1 MGSLPET
8 RHDGIGRNASPP
20 ERVRARVR
28 PLDSLAVCGLLMT
41 AAAVAFVA
49 LPCLALLCNVD
60 LSDLVAALGRQGVRE
75 ALVLSLKT
83 SLVATALCA
92 VVGSPAAYVLARVDV
107 LGKRVIEG
115 LLQLPLVLP
124 PVVAG
129 MALLMAFGRRGLLGK
144 ALVAAGI
151 EIPFTTIAVV
161 MAQTFVAFPLY
172 VQAARAGFQLVPR
185 SAEEASQT
193 LGAGSW
199 RTFVRITVPLSWPGM
214 LSGAVLCWGRA
225 VGEFGA
231 TMVFAGN
238 MGGTTRTMPLAILT
252 ALQSDVDAAVVL
264 AVMLL
269 IMSAAVFVGARWT
282 LGGIGQPR

>member
-1 MGSLPET
+1 M
-8 RHDGIGRNASPP
+8 
-20 ERVRARVR
+20 
-28 PLDSLAVCGLLMT
+28 VCGLLMT
-41 AAAVAFVA
+41 GVAVAFIG
-49 LPCLALLCNVD
+49 LPCLALLFNVD
-60 LSDLVAALGRQGVRE
+60 PSEMVAALGRQWARE

-92 VVGSPAAYVLARVDV
+92 VIGSPVAYLLARVDL
-107 LGKRVIEG
+107 LGKRAIEG

-129 MALLMAFGRRGLLGK
+129 VALLMAFGRRGLLGK
-144 ALVAAGI
+144 ALMAGGI
-151 EIPFTTIAVV
+151 EIPFTTVAVV

-185 SAEEASQT
+185 SVEEASRT
-193 LGAGSW
+193 LGAGSF
-199 RTFVRITVPLSWPGM
+199 RTFARITVPLSWPAL
-214 LSGAVLCWGRA
+214 LSGVVLCWGRA

-238 MGGTTRTMPLAILT
+238 MRGTTRTMPLAILT

-269 IMSAAVFVGARWT
+269 IVSAVVFIGARWI
-282 LGGIGQPR
+282 LGEIGQVQ

>member
-1 MGSLPET
+1 MLVTG
-8 RHDGIGRNASPP
+8 
-20 ERVRARVR
+20 
-28 PLDSLAVCGLLMT
+28 
-41 AAAVAFVA
+41 VALVFMA
-49 LPCLALLCNVD
+49 LPCLALILKVD
-60 LSDLVAALGRQGVRE
+60 LSDVSAAFGRQWVRE
-75 ALVLSLKT
+75 ALALSLKT

-92 VVGSPAAYVLARVDV
+92 AVGSPVAYVLARVDLV
-107 LGKRVIEG
+107 GKRLVEA

-129 MALLMAFGRRGLLGK
+129 VALLMAFGRRGLLGET
-144 ALVAAGI
+144 LMAAGI

-172 VQAARAGFQLVPR
+172 VQTARAGFQLVPR
-185 SAEEASQT
+185 SVEEASHT

-199 RTFVRITVPLSWPGM
+199 RTFVRITVPMSWPAL
-214 LSGAVLCWGRA
+214 LSGLVLCWGRA

-238 MGGTTRTMPLAILT
+238 MRGTTRTMPLAILT
-252 ALQSDVDAAVVL
+252 ALQSDVDAAIVL

-269 IMSAAVFVGARWT
+269 VMSGAVFIGGRWV
-282 LGGIGQPR
+282 LGGMVPAR